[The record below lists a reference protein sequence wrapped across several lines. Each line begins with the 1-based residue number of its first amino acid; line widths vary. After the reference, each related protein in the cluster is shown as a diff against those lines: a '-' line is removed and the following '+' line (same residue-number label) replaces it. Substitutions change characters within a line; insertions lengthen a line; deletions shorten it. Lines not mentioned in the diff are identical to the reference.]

1 MCNTG
6 CNGKTWKYISH
17 TIFYVFG
24 TLKMMLNLRQN
35 VFVTAFIQI
44 HKSGKTTGE
53 KVMAYRGGIVS
64 GGKNYT

>member
-1 MCNTG
+1 
-6 CNGKTWKYISH
+6 
-17 TIFYVFG
+17 
-24 TLKMMLNLRQN
+24 MMLKLRQN
-35 VFVTAFIQI
+35 VFVTAFMQI